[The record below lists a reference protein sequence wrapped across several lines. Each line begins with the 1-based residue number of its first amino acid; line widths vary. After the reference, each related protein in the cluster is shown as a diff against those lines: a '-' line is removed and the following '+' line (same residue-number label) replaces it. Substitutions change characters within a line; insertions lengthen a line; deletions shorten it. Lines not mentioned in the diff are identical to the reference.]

1 MSNANEGKNSLWIRE
16 TQKKDWLDSET
27 NKEPTFLRNKD
38 STKVKFHKNCVFLA
52 ACSGGD
58 TDEIERQL
66 KNGSE
71 IDTANIDGLTALH
84 QVNKDYVV

>member
-1 MSNANEGKNSLWIRE
+1 MSINTEVKNSLWIRE

-27 NKEPTFLRNKD
+27 NKEPNYLRNTE
-38 STKVKFHKNCVFLA
+38 SKVKFHKNCVFLA
-52 ACSGGD
+52 ACSAGD

-66 KNGSE
+66 NNGSE

-84 QVNKDYVV
+84 QVNIS